1 MNIRKNKVIAI
12 MLQVFIVIVIFASVA
27 QAKTV
32 TLKVAGI
39 SPIAY
44 RGTQSL
50 QHIKAKVEKATD
62 GRVTFKI
69 FPANQLGDGS
79 QVFTEVKRGT
89 IEMGLI
95 FLPSQYDKIFEI
107 GSLPYL
113 ADSYKQMEKLLGQGG
128 YVYKLLDNA
137 LNKQGIK
144 YLGTYAD
151 GFCGIGTTKM
161 PNDPANPKTPKGDIL
176 CRIAAVSV
184 YKYAAEGLGYKTTT
198 IPWSDTF
205 SAAQTGVC
213 NAWLGASPQI
223 NYQVMGDVIKCY
235 LPYNVVFDQTGYI
248 INQKVWESISK
259 ADQKVIIE
267 AVNAEVKDSFASCEA
282 EDLKYMKMLEEK
294 GVKVVRFNKKEF
306 DEMVAYVRAYSWPKL
321 EKTFGKEVFDGL
333 REAIK

>member
-1 MNIRKNKVIAI
+1 MKINIKKASIV
-12 MLQVFIVIVIFASVA
+12 MLQIFVIFFLFTSAA
-27 QAKTV
+27 QAETI

-39 SPIAY
+39 SPIKY

-50 QHIKAKVEKATD
+50 YNIKEKVEKATE

-69 FPANQLGDGS
+69 FPASQLGDGS

-113 ADSYKQMEKLLGQGG
+113 ADSYAQMEELLGEGG
-128 YVYKLLDNA
+128 YVYKLLDKA
-137 LNKQGIK
+137 LDKQGIK

-151 GFCGIGTTKM
+151 GFCGIGATKM
-161 PNDPANPKTPKGDIL
+161 PDDPANPKTSKGDIL

-184 YKYAAEGLGYKTTT
+184 YKHAAEGLGFKTTT
-198 IPWSDTF
+198 IPWADTF

-223 NYQVMGDVIKCY
+223 NYQVMGDVIKYY

-248 INQKVWESISK
+248 VNQKVWKSISG

-267 AVNAEVKDSFASCEA
+267 AVNEQVKDGFATCEA
-282 EDLKYMKMLEEK
+282 EDIKYMKMLEDK
-294 GVKVVRFNKKEF
+294 GVKVIRFKDKEF
-306 DEMVAYVRAYSWPKL
+306 KEMVAYVREYAWPKL

-333 REAIK
+333 KKATK

>member
-1 MNIRKNKVIAI
+1 MKINMKKIFTL
-12 MLQVFIVIVIFASVA
+12 MLQIIVIFSLFTSVA

-50 QHIKAKVEKATD
+50 ENIKTKVEKATD

-113 ADSYKQMEKLLGQGG
+113 ADSYEQMEELLGEGG
-128 YVYKLLDNA
+128 YVYKLLDKA

-151 GFCGIGTTKM
+151 GFCGIGATKM
-161 PNDPANPKTPKGDIL
+161 PNEPANPKAPKGDIL

-184 YKYAAEGLGYKTTT
+184 YKHAAEGLGYKTTT

-235 LPYNVVFDQTGYI
+235 MPYNVVFDQTGYI
-248 INQKVWESISK
+248 INQKVWDSISE
-259 ADQKVIIE
+259 ADRKVIVD
-267 AVNAEVKDSFASCEA
+267 AVNAEVKDSFATCEA

-294 GVKVVRFNKKEF
+294 GVEVGRFDKKEF
-306 DEMVAYVRAYSWPKL
+306 DEMVAYVRAYAWPKL

-333 REAIK
+333 REATK